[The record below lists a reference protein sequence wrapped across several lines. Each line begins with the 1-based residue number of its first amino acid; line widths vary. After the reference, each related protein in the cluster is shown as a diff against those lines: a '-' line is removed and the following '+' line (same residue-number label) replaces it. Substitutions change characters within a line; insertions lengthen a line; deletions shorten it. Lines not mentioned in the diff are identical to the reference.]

1 MKRAIEAGSSV
12 SAARRLLG
20 CVAWWL
26 AAWAGLLTLPA
37 WGAGEPPAPTMVHV
51 TQVEVLREPPGP
63 GTAADDPFNE
73 IISETVDEATLN
85 GRWETRSLPIS
96 LKELPGADLVQN
108 AGGRQ
113 TAWVRVRLDALADA
127 RGAIDF
133 YLMRWLAF
141 GQLAIYSDGQLIYRS
156 SKSPMRNLAA
166 RRAVLLP
173 LSRGDDGAP
182 PRTLLIRLTWVAD
195 KQVSLSSLY
204 VGPTAQVADL
214 AQRNHL
220 LLRQIPYTVSAV
232 FLLLGFFALGLWCY
246 RRDFPGRLIF
256 AISVLAI
263 VWRWH
268 FQLDVDHATVPDPWF
283 IWLTHNA
290 VLWQFIAQHWLI
302 KSLHGRR
309 QVWLDR
315 ALLLVGV
322 VTPLLTLSVAWLPPH
337 AMFNRALTIQT
348 LVIAVSLVVIAAGLW
363 NAWRAR
369 AFDSGLLA
377 ICMLV
382 GLAAALSE
390 GVFGVFGGIEGE
402 ISLISIYVPRIFVA
416 ACVYLTMRHYVQL
429 VAEIKEA
436 KSTLE
441 ERLQLREAELQQS
454 HARLSEI
461 ERRQTLSDERQ
472 RLMDDMHDGLGSSL
486 SSVLR
491 MVSQRYDTDAELQA
505 VIRSCID
512 DLKLTIDSM
521 EPVQDD
527 LLQLLA
533 TLRYRF
539 GPRLQHA
546 GITLRW
552 EVTEVPKLEWLDPRR
567 SLHILRILQEALA
580 NALQHTRTSE
590 IRVATHADLLSVWVT
605 VADNGT
611 GFDVAATQQRG
622 GGRGLM
628 NQQRRAAELG
638 GRLELASSASGT
650 RLSLVLPLQVDAPG
664 PPKRLTPAENS

>member
-1 MKRAIEAGSSV
+1 MKRVIEVGSGGSG
-12 SAARRLLG
+12 AQRLIVCTVWG
-20 CVAWWL
+20 L
-26 AAWAGLLTLPA
+26 AAWVSLLTLPA
-37 WGAGEPPAPTMVHV
+37 WAAGAPSAPMPALVHV
-51 TQVEVLREPPGP
+51 MQVEVLREELRP
-63 GTAADDPFNE
+63 AAAASDASGE
-73 IISETVDEATLN
+73 TTSETVDEAGLQ
-85 GRWETRSLPIS
+85 GRWETHSLPMV
-96 LKELPGADLVQN
+96 LKGLPGANLPQY
-108 AGGRQ
+108 AGSRQ

-127 RGAIDF
+127 QGAIDF

-173 LSRGDDGAP
+173 LSRGDDGVP
-182 PRTLLIRLTWVAD
+182 PRTLLIRVNWVAD
-195 KQVSLSSLY
+195 KNATISSLY
-204 VGPTAQVADL
+204 VGPSTEVTAL
-214 AQRNHL
+214 AQRNYL
-220 LLRQIPYTVSAV
+220 LLRQGPYTISAI
-232 FLLLGFFALGLWCY
+232 FLLFGVFALGLWWY
-246 RRDFPGRLIF
+246 RRDFPGHLIF
-256 AISVLAI
+256 AVALMGI

-268 FQLDVDHATVPDPWF
+268 FQLDVDHPTIPDAWY

-290 VLWQFIAQHWLI
+290 LLWQLIAQHWLFVA
-302 KSLHGRR
+302 LHGRR
-309 QVWLDR
+309 KVWLDR
-315 ALLLVGV
+315 PLLFVGV
-322 VTPLLTLSVAWLPPH
+322 AAPLLTLSLAWLPPH
-337 AMFNRALTIQT
+337 EMFNRALAIQAM
-348 LVIAVSLVVIAAGLW
+348 VIALAVIVIGTALW
-363 NAWRAR
+363 NSWRAR
-369 AFDSGLLA
+369 AFDAGLLA
-377 ICMLV
+377 VCLLI
-382 GLAAALSE
+382 GLFCILGEDAGLFRAL
-390 GVFGVFGGIEGE
+390 EGE
-402 ISLISIYVPRIFVA
+402 LSLIAIYGPRLSVA
-416 ACVYLTMRHYVQL
+416 ACIYLTMRHYVQL
-429 VAEIKEA
+429 VAEIKHA

-441 ERLQLREAELQQS
+441 ERVRLREAELTQS

-491 MVSQRYDTDAELQA
+491 MVSKRYDNDAELQA

-539 GPRLQHA
+539 GPRLQDA

-552 EVTEVPKLEWLDPRR
+552 EVTDVPKLEWLDPRR

-580 NALQHTRTSE
+580 NALQHTRASE
-590 IRVATHADLLSVWVT
+590 IRVATHADLLAVWVT
-605 VADNGT
+605 VADNGG
-611 GFDVAATQQRG
+611 GFDVTAAQQRG

-650 RLSLVLPLQVDAPG
+650 RLSLVLPLQPDGPG
-664 PPKRLTPAENS
+664 PRAR